1 MDVERLTAKYTGVR
15 IDLEALAAH
24 HRRGGIAAAVA
35 DALIRA
41 AHTVDGAEQE
51 LTRLAAAI
59 DHATASV
66 TRTLTAGPGERAPSL
81 NTLGELQARGSR
93 FDALIAVRAACIDHL
108 KELVRLWQHL
118 PTDAD
123 TPTTA

>member
-1 MDVERLTAKYTGVR
+1 MDVERLTAKYTEVR
-15 IDLEALAAH
+15 IDHDALAAQ
-24 HRRGGIAAAVA
+24 HRRAGIAAAVA

-41 AHTVDGAEQE
+41 AHTLDGAEQE
-51 LTRLAAAI
+51 LTRLASAI

-66 TRTLTAGPGERAPSL
+66 TRTVTAGPGERAPGL

-118 PTDAD
+118 PTDGD
-123 TPTTA
+123 TPTAA

>member
-1 MDVERLTAKYTGVR
+1 MDVERLTTKYTGVR
-15 IDLEALAAH
+15 ISHDALAAH
-24 HRRGGIAAAVA
+24 HRRDGIAAAVA

-41 AHTVDGAEQE
+41 VHTLDGAEQE
-51 LTRLAAAI
+51 LARLAAAI

-66 TRTLTAGPGERAPSL
+66 TRTITAGPDERAPSL
-81 NTLGELQARGSR
+81 NTLGELQSRGSR

-118 PTDAD
+118 PTSGD
-123 TPTTA
+123 TPPTA

>member
-1 MDVERLTAKYTGVR
+1 MDVERLTDKYTGMR
-15 IDLEALAAH
+15 ISHDALAAH

-41 AHTVDGAEQE
+41 AHTVDGAEKE
-51 LTRLAAAI
+51 LTRLATAI

-66 TRTLTAGPGERAPSL
+66 TRTITAGPGERAPSL
-81 NTLGELQARGSR
+81 NTLGELQSRGPR

-118 PTDAD
+118 PTDGD
-123 TPTTA
+123 TTTAA

>member
-1 MDVERLTAKYTGVR
+1 
-15 IDLEALAAH
+15 
-24 HRRGGIAAAVA
+24 VA

-41 AHTVDGAEQE
+41 VHTVDGAEQE
-51 LTRLAAAI
+51 LARLTAGI

-66 TRTLTAGPGERAPSL
+66 TRTITAGPDERVPSL
-81 NTLGELQARGSR
+81 NTLGELQSRGSR

-118 PTDAD
+118 PTSGD